1 MLDEPYRY
9 LEAVSNRR
17 DYVED
22 QLRQGSPVVSL
33 QYNDGILLLT
43 IGRGQRKIY
52 EIHNPKIIGNLAT
65 L

>member
-33 QYNDGILLLT
+33 QYDDGILLETFKLFL
-43 IGRGQRKIY
+43 GPSHWRG
-52 EIHNPKIIGNLAT
+52 
-65 L
+65 

>member
-22 QLRQGSPVVSL
+22 QLRQGSPIVSL
-33 QYNDGILLLT
+33 QYDDGILLLT

-52 EIHNPKIIGNLAT
+52 EKSVEVKLA
-65 L
+65 